1 MKRFATLI
9 AASSAVLTLV
19 LPFVGG
25 SGPSF
30 WQAAPHVS
38 SLATAAA
45 EATPSNDFVATD
57 TTIEALEAE
66 LDTAAAARRAAIELV
81 GGNCPSPASGE
92 TASVETRTAGD
103 GVITGTTLDDLA
115 DFAAE
120 YNEIRIANC
129 LLPLPAA
136 NFRHDECM
144 LDRLVWM
151 AEDPSDDPL
160 SAWGHI
166 GSERS
171 DGVPSIGCDGNLAGG
186 TGDSGASVATKWWE
200 SPKHQ
205 LSLYQPDY
213 AGAVAG
219 MCVFFAATHGGVG
232 VTIDEPQSFMRAAAR
247 WGSC

>member
-9 AASSAVLTLV
+9 AASSAVLTLL

-30 WQAAPHVS
+30 FDEGTRAS
-38 SLATAAA
+38 ATVETA
-45 EATPSNDFVATD
+45 EIDSAD
-57 TTIEALEAE
+57 
-66 LDTAAAARRAAIELV
+66 AAAADLTTETIERSADSATAERRAQIEV
-81 GGNCPSPASGE
+81 AGGTCPAMITGD
-92 TASVETRTAGD
+92 TASIDTRTAG
-103 GVITGTTLDDLA
+103 GGLISGTTTDDLA

-120 YNEIRIANC
+120 YNAIRIANC
-129 LLPLPAA
+129 LLPVPMA

-186 TGDSGASVATKWWE
+186 TGDTGASVAAKWWE

-205 LSLYQPDY
+205 LSLFQPDY
-213 AGAVAG
+213 AGAVTG
-219 MCVFFAATHGGVG
+219 MCVYFAATHGGVG
-232 VTIDEPQSFMRAAAR
+232 ETLDEPSTFMRATAR